1 VIDSLGRM
9 TLRMLE
15 AGHSRSIDARS
26 KKPWGDVVAIPKP
39 VLKIRE
45 IPSLNKEMDL
55 VAITTK
61 I

>member
-1 VIDSLGRM
+1 
-9 TLRMLE
+9 MLE